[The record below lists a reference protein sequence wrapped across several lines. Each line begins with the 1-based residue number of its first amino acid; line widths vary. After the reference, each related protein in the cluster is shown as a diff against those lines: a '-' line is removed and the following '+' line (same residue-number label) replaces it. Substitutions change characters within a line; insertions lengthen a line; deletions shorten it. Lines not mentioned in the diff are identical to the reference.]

1 MKVSTKKTE
10 DLQALMTVEISPED
24 YREKVEKVLKD
35 YRKKADLP
43 GFRKGFVPASL
54 IKKQYGKA
62 ILIEEIN
69 HVLQRAIFEHIKE
82 QELDILGNP
91 LPVEQNDI
99 DWDKADHFSF
109 EYELGLAP
117 DFELKVNKKVKVPYY
132 KLQADKEM
140 VDRYT
145 TDYAKRFGKMTYP
158 EVTGENTLIKA
169 DFIELDKNN
178 EPVQEGI
185 TKSAT
190 LTFES
195 ISDKKA
201 QKEFTGKKIGDQVVL
216 NVKKA
221 FDKDFNLAN
230 LLGVTTEELE
240 ASTQLF
246 EVNITDISK
255 LDLAELNQELFDKV
269 FGEGTVNSEAEF
281 KERIKADA
289 EKMLQP
295 QADQKFYQEVKE
307 TLLGKMKFELPE
319 GFLKK
324 WMRTSGE
331 KPMTEEEVEKQF
343 PEMKEDMR
351 WQLIENRIIKE
362 HDIEVS
368 QEDLMAYTKNL
379 VRQQMAQYGQ
389 MPDEQQTESI
399 ALNVL
404 QNKEEA
410 QRISDQVYGDKL
422 VSFYKDTLKLDEKEV
437 TFDQFLKKMK

>member
-10 DLQALMTVEISPED
+10 DLEALMTVEISPDD

-35 YRKKADLP
+35 YRKKADIP

-69 HVLQRAIFEHIKE
+69 HILQHAIFDYIKE
-82 QELDILGNP
+82 EKIDILGNP

-99 DWDKADHFSF
+99 DWDKSENFSF
-109 EYELGLAP
+109 NYELGLAP
-117 DFELKVNKKVKVPYY
+117 EFELKVDKKVKVPYY

-140 VDRYT
+140 VARYT

-158 EVTGENTLIKA
+158 EVTGENTIIKA
-169 DFIELDKNN
+169 DFVELDKNN
-178 EPVQEGI
+178 EPVEEGI
-185 TKSAT
+185 TRSAT

-195 ISDKKA
+195 LSDKKA
-201 QKEFTGKKIGDQVVL
+201 QKEVAGKKIGDQAIL
-216 NVKKA
+216 NAKKA
-221 FDKDFNLAN
+221 FEKDFNLAN

-246 EVNITDISK
+246 QVNITDISK
-255 LDLAELNQELFDKV
+255 LDPAELNQELFDKV
-269 FGEGTVNSEAEF
+269 FGEGAVNSEAEF

-307 TLLGKMKFELPE
+307 TLLGKMKFDLPE

-331 KPMTEEEVEKQF
+331 KPMTGEEVEKQF
-343 PEMKEDMR
+343 PDMKEDMR
-351 WQLIENRIIKE
+351 WQLIENRVIKDHE
-362 HDIEVS
+362 IEVS
-368 QEDLMAYTKNL
+368 QEDLMAYTKNI
-379 VRQQMAQYGQ
+379 VMQQMAQYGQ

-404 QNKEEA
+404 QNKEEQ

-422 VSFYKDTLKLDEKEV
+422 VNFYKDTLKLDEKEV
-437 TFDQFLKKMK
+437 SFDQFLKKMK